1 MAPRVLGRVLE
12 NLRAI
17 EHIEIIR
24 IGTRVPVF
32 VPQRITDDFVD
43 MLRAYQPLWM
53 ALHVNHPKEI
63 TPELSAA
70 LNKLADSGI
79 PLLNQS
85 VLLAGINDS
94 VNIQR
99 ELVHKLVVN
108 RVRPYYLYQCDL
120 VKGSGHFRTTIS
132 RGIEIMEGLRGHTS
146 GYTIPTYVVDLP
158 GGGGKVPVT
167 PAYVLSQTPGKV
179 VLRNYEGFIS
189 TYHEPLDYDPHAIDH
204 LDEEASQRT
213 EPHQGG
219 ILGLLRG
226 EANQIKPAGH
236 HRIKKAP

>member
-1 MAPRVLGRVLE
+1 MKNVSMKGSCEGDFFRVYVG
-12 NLRAI
+12 
-17 EHIEIIR
+17 IIVYFAV
-24 IGTRVPVF
+24 T
-32 VPQRITDDFVD
+32 
-43 MLRAYQPLWM
+43 L
-53 ALHVNHPKEI
+53 EI
-63 TPELSAA
+63 T
-70 LNKLADSGI
+70 
-79 PLLNQS
+79 
-85 VLLAGINDS
+85 
-94 VNIQR
+94 
-99 ELVHKLVVN
+99 
-108 RVRPYYLYQCDL
+108 
-120 VKGSGHFRTTIS
+120 RTTIS